1 MEMTII
7 AIVSR
12 FTYQPTIIMV
22 IVCFSYLYKI
32 IILLIEDLL
41 IILFMLLIIALLK
54 YWNSNFFLLV
64 LGFVLLMH
72 EQILKSVS
80 RNFMKLTAKAFLEI
94 MPYQWALTFF
104 FQECQTILLDQ
115 VAI

>member
-1 MEMTII
+1 MTII

-54 YWNSNFFLLV
+54 Y
-64 LGFVLLMH
+64 
-72 EQILKSVS
+72 
-80 RNFMKLTAKAFLEI
+80 
-94 MPYQWALTFF
+94 
-104 FQECQTILLDQ
+104 
-115 VAI
+115 